1 MSGVSQLSQPF
12 QPSQLSIMIRFLFK
26 LAILLV
32 ISILIYNYFFGT
44 TSEQAQSKQVFGQM
58 RNVVVSVGQLMSSEK
73 TKYDAGKYDK
83 VLDKLGDTYKAV
95 RDRAKYVDAN
105 VIKRL
110 DDLEAKKANLQEELS
125 QIEQGDQQAAA
136 TARST
141 PSTDPKKQTV
151 LANKAADQQRR
162 KQELQRE
169 LEQLLRESDELL
181 KDAQK

>member
-1 MSGVSQLSQPF
+1 
-12 QPSQLSIMIRFLFK
+12 MIRSLFK

-32 ISILIYNYFFGT
+32 IGILIYNYFFGT
-44 TSEQAQSKQVFGQM
+44 TSEREQSKQVFGSM
-58 RNVVVSVGQLMSSEK
+58 RNVVVSVADLMKSEK

-95 RDRAKYVDAN
+95 RDRAKYVDEK

-110 DDLEAKKANLQEELS
+110 DDLEAKKADLQEELS

-136 TARST
+136 AARAT
-141 PSTDPKKQTV
+141 KPPLDPKKQAV
-151 LANKAADQQRR
+151 LANKAADQERR
-162 KQELQRE
+162 KKELQRE

-181 KDAQK
+181 KDAQE